1 MTSLTFGEAISRD
14 KEQQDNDRSVPCHCA
29 AAIAPATSSPE
40 HATFMALFGVAGH
53 SRCRLI
59 ACPVHRVT
67 CADIL
72 ASVELL
78 GFCAGLLSGSGGCAG
93 RRPTDVGHLHGLRAV
108 GGDWRSLYRDDAG
121 SHLLRSQAEEQRSP
135 YFLMAGMGR
144 KRACGFDMQAITIRP
159 PRRRSRPHRTCWCC
173 GCGRRSP

>member
-1 MTSLTFGEAISRD
+1 
-14 KEQQDNDRSVPCHCA
+14 
-29 AAIAPATSSPE
+29 
-40 HATFMALFGVAGH
+40 MALFGVARH

-78 GFCAGLLSGSGGCAG
+78 GFCAGLLFGSPG

-108 GGDWRSLYRDDAG
+108 AGDWRSLYRDDAG

-135 YFLMAGMGR
+135 YFL
-144 KRACGFDMQAITIRP
+144 
-159 PRRRSRPHRTCWCC
+159 
-173 GCGRRSP
+173 